1 MNLVN
6 TRSTSGAAPA
16 ACACVEHVAV
26 RITKAIT
33 LATRAGQTV
42 EILVN

>member
-6 TRSTSGAAPA
+6 TVTTSGAAPA

-26 RITKAIT
+26 RITKTIT
-33 LATRAGQTV
+33 LAARAGQTV
-42 EILVN
+42 EILVS